1 MPKVLIKETV
11 TKEIEV
17 PLKTIYKLID
27 TLSAEDKKELLNKL
41 LTSIQRKG
49 KIKFIPFRKVKI
61 EDLLSDFKATDLYEE
76 DFLRDLENGLKK
88 SSLYR

>member
-49 KIKFIPFRKVKI
+49 KFKFIPFRKVKI

>member
-1 MPKVLIKETV
+1 MPKVLIKETI

-27 TLSAEDKKELLNKL
+27 ALSVEDKKELLDKL
-41 LTSIQRKG
+41 QASIQRKG

-61 EDLLSDFKATDLYEE
+61 EDLVSDFKVTDLYEE